1 MLNLLITIV
10 VIYCITIFGFIWVFK
25 IDSDYDWIEA
35 IMEMEMHP
43 IVYVPI
49 LNAIIFIIVGIPY
62 LIDRYKSKF

>member
-62 LIDRYKSKF
+62 LIDSCRSDS